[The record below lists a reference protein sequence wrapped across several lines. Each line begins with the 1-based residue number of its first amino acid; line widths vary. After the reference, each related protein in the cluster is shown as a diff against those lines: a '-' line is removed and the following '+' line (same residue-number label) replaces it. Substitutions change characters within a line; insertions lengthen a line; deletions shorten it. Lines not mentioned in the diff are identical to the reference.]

1 MAALPSTAV
10 RRVLITGAN
19 KGIGLA
25 NAAAILAAHA
35 DAFVF
40 LGSRDAARGEA
51 ARASLGAAAA
61 ARCEVL
67 ELDVASDASVAA
79 AAARLAAA
87 GPLYGAL
94 LNAGVAGSAARAT
107 FEVNLTGVKRCVD
120 ALAPLLTAPDARVAI
135 VASGVGPMFVAKC
148 AADGVAWF
156 RSTRPE
162 AEVLE
167 RAAACAAAVDAGD
180 DAALA
185 AAGYFARP
193 ADQSL
198 ETLAYYASK
207 AFVNAYTQSAAAAL
221 LPRGVKVNSAS
232 PGFIDTDLVNDLVGN
247 ASAGKKAA
255 DMGALPPAASAKV
268 FERLL
273 FGEVLSGHYYGS
285 DALRSPVHRYRS
297 PNKDPEYDGGE

>member
-1 MAALPSTAV
+1 MA

-25 NAAAILAAHA
+25 NAAAVLAAHA

-94 LNAGVAGSAARAT
+94 LNAGVAGAGAAAT
-107 FEVNLTGVKRCVD
+107 FEVNLAGVKRCVD
-120 ALAPLLTAPDARVAI
+120 ALAPLLTAPDARIAI

-148 AADGVAWF
+148 APEAVAWF
-156 RSTRPE
+156 RETRPE
-162 AEVLE
+162 AEVLA

-180 DAALA
+180 DAALV
-185 AAGYFARP
+185 AAGYFARA
-193 ADQSL
+193 ADQSR

-207 AFVNAYTQSAAAAL
+207 AFVNAYTQAAAAAL
-221 LPRGVKVNSAS
+221 LPRGIKVNSAS

-247 ASAGKKAA
+247 AGKRAA

-273 FGEVLSGHYYGS
+273 FGEVAAGQYFGS

-297 PNKDPEYDGGE
+297 PQKDAEYDGGE